1 MEWHRVKNIIIVIL
15 LLINGLLLVLV
26 GARKGEARRYEQ
38 SALERTVQVLSENG
52 IETSLQAVS
61 HHTVQR
67 PRTTRRSAAMEG
79 QLASALL
86 GETVEGVN
94 RGGGLYT
101 YTTDRG
107 QISFRAGGE
116 LSSVLADVPYWY
128 TDDPSGQAETLM
140 NGMGLQCRLLESDLA
155 DGTGR
160 VTYEQLLDGVS
171 LFSCRLTFCY
181 EDWRLTSL
189 FGDVLVAEE
198 TNSEDGDVLSLPTV
212 LMSFLDDVLDSGDV
226 CSAILAVEPGYLLTQ
241 SFTDTIRLKPVWYIS
256 TNTADYYVDG
266 VTGELSRAEEN

>member
-1 MEWHRVKNIIIVIL
+1 MEGYRVKNIVIVIL
-15 LLINGLLLVLV
+15 LIINGFLLVLV
-26 GARKGEARRYEQ
+26 GARREEARRYEQ
-38 SALERTVQVLSENG
+38 SALERTIQVLSENG

-61 HHTVQR
+61 HHTVQH
-67 PRTTRRSAAMEG
+67 PRTTRRSAALEG

-107 QISFRAGGE
+107 QLSFRAGGE
-116 LSSVLADVPYWY
+116 LTSALADVPYWQ
-128 TDDPSGQAETLM
+128 TNDPLGQAETLM
-140 NGMGLQCRLLESDLA
+140 NSMKLQCRLLESDLV

-160 VTYEQLLDGVS
+160 VTYVQLLDGVP
-171 LFSCRLTFCY
+171 LFSCRITFCY
-181 EDWRLTSL
+181 ENRRLTSL
-189 FGDVLVAEE
+189 YGDVLVAEE

-212 LMSFLDDVLDSGDV
+212 LMNFLGDVLDSGDV
-226 CSAILAVEPGYLLTQ
+226 CSAILTVEPGYLLTQ

-266 VTGELSRAEEN
+266 MTGELSRAE